1 MYRSSKLYG
10 LNKCS
15 ITISASHQSSSFL
28 IQCKRSDDN
37 EIIMISYSVCD
48 FQQIARC
55 ISKTQ
60 CFWKIRWRITFVT
73 VADLR
78 VDASPKTMHHAL
90 KRFDTINPRIW
101 QNSKVLYTHFP
112 WTHSRP
118 MHIPTNRLA
127 PQNDTSIAL
136 TSSVT
141 VENFSKRTGARPT
154 KCGIALLY
162 EIIKWSQE
170 FWLKSASRVVI
181 ED

>member
-37 EIIMISYSVCD
+37 EIIMVSYSVCD
-48 FQQIARC
+48 IQQIARC

-118 MHIPTNRLA
+118 A
-127 PQNDTSIAL
+127 YSDK
-136 TSSVT
+136 SV
-141 VENFSKRTGARPT
+141 SPT
-154 KCGIALLY
+154 KWHQYCSDIFSNCWELFKADRS
-162 EIIKWSQE
+162 K
-170 FWLKSASRVVI
+170 AH
-181 ED
+181 